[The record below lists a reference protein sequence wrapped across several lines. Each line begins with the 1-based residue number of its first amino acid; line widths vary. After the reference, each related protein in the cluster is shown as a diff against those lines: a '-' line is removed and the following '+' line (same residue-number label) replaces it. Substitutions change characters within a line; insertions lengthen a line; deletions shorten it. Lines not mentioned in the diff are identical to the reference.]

1 MNGER
6 PGAED
11 FRADSVKCA
20 GIVGL
25 FSEMLLD
32 EDVDAFTRRRLE
44 PHVQLLVGLFWSA
57 GEILVD
63 ELFEDLT
70 AMNTG
75 DFDAEE
81 TMALHGLPEQF
92 QSRYDGRFLHQFLVA
107 TVVVTTRVAT
117 SWEYPATIAEALAVK
132 LLLDRVEVLIDTYEL
147 EVDEGWRDDVEGILF
162 EDDDHELLYWA
173 PEELTAHPRM
183 LEDSVDL
190 DFASWFVPFRTP
202 PRTAPFAVSD
212 ARRQ

>member
-1 MNGER
+1 MSVS
-6 PGAED
+6 AED
-11 FRADSVKCA
+11 FRADAVKCA
-20 GIVGL
+20 GIIGL

-44 PHVQLLVGLFWSA
+44 PHVRLLVGLFWTA

-70 AMNTG
+70 AYNTG
-75 DFDAEE
+75 DFDADE

-92 QSRYDGRFLHQFLVA
+92 QDRYDGRFLHQFLVA
-107 TVVVTTRVAT
+107 TVVVTTRVVT

-162 EDDDHELLYWA
+162 EDDDHELLYWDT
-173 PEELTAHPRM
+173 EELDAHPRM
-183 LEDSVDL
+183 LDGSVNL
-190 DFASWFVPFRTP
+190 DYGSWFVPFRTP
-202 PRTAPFAVSD
+202 PRTAPYAVTESS
-212 ARRQ
+212 RP

>member
-1 MNGER
+1 MDGVSVS
-6 PGAED
+6 AED
-11 FRADSVKCA
+11 FRTDSVKCA
-20 GIVGL
+20 GIIGL

-32 EDVDAFTRRRLE
+32 EDIDAFTRRRLE
-44 PHVQLLVGLFWSA
+44 PHVQLLVGLFWTA

-70 AMNTG
+70 AYNTG
-75 DFDAEE
+75 DFDAGE

-92 QSRYDGRFLHQFLVA
+92 QDRYDGRFLHQFLVA

-117 SWEYPATIAEALAVK
+117 SWEYPSTIAEALAVK

-162 EDDDHELLYWA
+162 EDDDHELLYWD
-173 PEELTAHPRM
+173 PEELDAHPRM
-183 LEDSVDL
+183 LDGSVNL
-190 DFASWFVPFRTP
+190 DYGSWFIPFRTP
-202 PRTAPFAVSD
+202 PRTAPYAVTEPS
-212 ARRQ
+212 RP

>member
-1 MNGER
+1 
-6 PGAED
+6 
-11 FRADSVKCA
+11 
-20 GIVGL
+20 
-25 FSEMLLD
+25 MLLD

-44 PHVQLLVGLFWSA
+44 QHVHLLVGLFWTA

-92 QSRYDGRFLHQFLVA
+92 QDRYDGRFLHQFLVA

-147 EVDEGWRDDVEGILF
+147 EVDEEWRNDVEGILF
-162 EDDDHELLYWA
+162 EDDDHELLYW
-173 PEELTAHPRM
+173 EVEDLDAHPRT
-183 LEDSVDL
+183 LEGSANL
-190 DFASWFVPFRTP
+190 DYGSWFVPFRTP
-202 PRTAPFAVSD
+202 PRTAPFAVTD
-212 ARRQ
+212 PPGQ